1 MIPIWLLGLGA
12 VVLASDSKKA
22 GPVAGF
28 EVSAYKI
35 NPASPV
41 WQATPAPPGEPQPEL
56 GPIVGISRILVVD
69 FRPSSGD
76 YDDVNLPSTCIQVIN
91 WCTPKVTVPLGF
103 PKNHIPADPLTVEL
117 ASANGP
123 MLVGAEITMWA
134 HKGKYDNAWRQ
145 GDLSRFPD
153 ECMTVTYQGEAGVG
167 KTSDVPITA
176 IIGDATTASSRCAF
190 QIGPNVPRLTVA
202 REDDARRLIL
212 WLPTFQG
219 GSVRL
224 KVNLAY
230 RVIK

>member
-22 GPVAGF
+22 APVAF
-28 EVSAYKI
+28 EASAYTI

-69 FRPSSGD
+69 FRPTSGD

-103 PKNHIPADPLTVEL
+103 PKNHIPADPLLVEL
-117 ASANGP
+117 ASANAP
-123 MLVGAEITMWA
+123 MLVGAKISMRA
-134 HKGKYDNAWRQ
+134 HKGKYDNEWRQ
-145 GDLSRFPD
+145 GDLSRFGD
-153 ECMTVTYQGEAGVG
+153 VCMTVTYEGEAGVS
-167 KTSDVPITA
+167 KTSDVPVTGIT
-176 IIGDATTASSRCAF
+176 GDATTASPECAF
-190 QIGPNVPRLTVA
+190 QIGPNIPRLTVA
-202 REDDARRLIL
+202 REDDARRLLL

-224 KVNLAY
+224 KVNIAY
-230 RVIK
+230 RVVE